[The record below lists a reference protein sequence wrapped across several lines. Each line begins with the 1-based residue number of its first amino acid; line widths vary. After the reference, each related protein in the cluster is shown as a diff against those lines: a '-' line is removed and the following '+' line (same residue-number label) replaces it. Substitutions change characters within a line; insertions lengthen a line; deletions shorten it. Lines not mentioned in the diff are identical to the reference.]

1 MPVYVQHIE
10 TLVPENAYSQEFAS
24 EQMKSRLDGDK
35 QHRLVNRVYRNSG
48 IGTRYSVLGEFRPGA
63 ADTLFKTGPD
73 GKTVEPGTRERNE
86 RFARE
91 ARRMSVDVAH
101 RAIGRCP
108 GATPADVTHVIT
120 ATCTGFSNPGP
131 DYYIVRDVNM
141 RPSTQ
146 RYALGFMGCY
156 AALPALRMAWQ
167 FCQADP
173 SAVVLVVSV
182 ELCSLHLHFED
193 GLDSLL
199 ANAIFADGAAAAIVS
214 AREPPAGRNSYRID
228 SFASALIPGAEK
240 DMAWR
245 IGDKGFE
252 ITLSTYVPDVIGA
265 NIRSLIEPTL
275 AASGLRV
282 ADIGRWAV
290 HPGGKAILDR
300 VQSELRLTPEQ
311 IQASRDVL
319 HRYGNMSSA
328 TSLFV
333 LKELLDTG
341 SVEARDER
349 VCAIAFGPGL
359 TVETAILRLMAW

>member
-1 MPVYVQHIE
+1 
-10 TLVPENAYSQEFAS
+10 
-24 EQMKSRLDGDK
+24 
-35 QHRLVNRVYRNSG
+35 
-48 IGTRYSVLGEFRPGA
+48 
-63 ADTLFKTGPD
+63 
-73 GKTVEPGTRERNE
+73 VEPGTRERNE

-91 ARRMSVDVAH
+91 ARRMSVEVAR
-101 RAIGRCP
+101 RAIERCP
-108 GATPADVTHVIT
+108 GAAPAGVTHVVT
-120 ATCTGFSNPGP
+120 TTCTGFSNPGP
-131 DYYIVRDVNM
+131 DYYIVREAGL

-214 AREPPAGRNSYRID
+214 AQEPPARRNSYRID
-228 SFASALIPGAEK
+228 GFASALIPGAEK

-265 NIRSLIEPTL
+265 NIRSLIESTL
-275 AASGLRV
+275 AAAGLRV
-282 ADIGRWAV
+282 EDIGRWAV
-290 HPGGKAILDR
+290 HPGGKAILDK
-300 VQSELRLTPEQ
+300 VQSELPLTPEQ
-311 IQASRDVL
+311 IRASRDVL
-319 HRYGNMSSA
+319 YKYGNMSSA

-333 LKELLDTG
+333 LKELLETD

-359 TVETAILRLMAW
+359 TVETAILGLMRS